1 MDTVYGF
8 NSNTGNAGRSLVA
21 SHDKPQFEVDDRQGN
36 DTFDFSGFRQNQ
48 VINLE
53 AGAYSSVGGKPNNV
67 YISPASVIENAI
79 GGSGNDRI
87 IGNEANNVLVGGE
100 GADTLRG
107 AGGRNVFKY
116 NSVADSGYAAADLL
130 IDFKT
135 GWDKIDLC
143 TLANTAGVSLNCV
156 ADFTGKPGDTVIKYN
171 MYSGRYFLA
180 IDLSG
185 NGRSDFLIKSTRPI
199 SPDDVLG
206 LA

>member
-8 NSNTGNAGRSLVA
+8 SSNTGNVRTSLVA
-21 SHDKPQFEVDDRQGN
+21 THDLPQFEVDDRQGN
-36 DTFDFSGFRQNQ
+36 DTLDFSGFRHNQ
-48 VINLE
+48 VINLG
-53 AGAYSSVGGKPNNV
+53 AGTYSSVGGKYNNV
-67 YISPASVIENAI
+67 YVSPASVIENAI
-79 GGSGNDRI
+79 GGSGNDRM
-87 IGNEANNVLVGGE
+87 IGNEADNVLVGGE

-116 NSVADSGYAAADLL
+116 NSVADSAYAAADLL
-130 IDFKT
+130 TDFKT

-143 TLANTAGVSLNCV
+143 TMANAAGVSLNLV
-156 ADFTGKPGDTVIKYN
+156 PDFTGTPGDTVIKYN